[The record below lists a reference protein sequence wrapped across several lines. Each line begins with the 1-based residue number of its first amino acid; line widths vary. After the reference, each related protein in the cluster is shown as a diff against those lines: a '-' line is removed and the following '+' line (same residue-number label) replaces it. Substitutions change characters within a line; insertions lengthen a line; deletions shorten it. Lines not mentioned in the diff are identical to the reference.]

1 MRPSLLLL
9 CSVSVF
15 GQSWTPEYA
24 LKVQNVAA
32 VTPSPDG
39 AWVAYTQTLA
49 WVDTEH
55 SELVPQ
61 VWLAHADGSRRMQ
74 LTQGEHGA
82 SAPSFS
88 PDSRYVYFTSTRSGT
103 KQIYRILIKGGE
115 AELLTT
121 FKGTMGEYQVSPDG
135 K

>member
-1 MRPSLLLL
+1 MRPALLLL
-9 CSVSVF
+9 LSVSLS

-39 AWVAYTQTLA
+39 AWVAYTQTKA
-49 WVDTEH
+49 WGEGEH
-55 SELVPQ
+55 SELVSQ

-74 LTQGEHGA
+74 LTQGDKGA

-88 PDSRYVYFTSTRSGT
+88 PDSKYVYFTSSRSG
-103 KQIYRILIKGGE
+103 
-115 AELLTT
+115 
-121 FKGTMGEYQVSPDG
+121 
-135 K
+135 